1 MKISRVINNNVICS
15 IDKNG
20 QEIVLMGSS
29 IGFGKKRN
37 DIVDEDKIEKV
48 FSLKNLDDNS
58 KFNEL
63 LSQVPTIY
71 LSIADEIINLVK
83 SKLTYTLRD
92 NIYITLTDHIS
103 YAVERYKQGIEFSNA
118 MIWEISHY
126 YPNEFKLGQEALLI
140 IMEHTGIMFAED
152 EAAFIALHIVNAG
165 LGVTMP
171 ETMAVTKLIQVAI
184 KTISYQFHINIDE
197 KSLDYGRFIT
207 HLKFFAQRLF
217 QDKMLQGNDKNF
229 QSMIKENYNEQ
240 FKCAEK
246 IGRYIKT
253 TYNKTPTDEELV
265 YLAVHIKRIT

>member
-48 FSLKNLDDNS
+48 FSLKNSKDNT
-58 KFNEL
+58 KLNEL
-63 LSQVPTIY
+63 LSQVSSIY
-71 LSIADEIINLVK
+71 LSIADEIINLAK
-83 SKLTYTLRD
+83 SKLTYTLSD

-103 YAVERYKQGIEFSNA
+103 YAVERHKQGIEFSNA
-118 MIWEISHY
+118 MIWEIQHY
-126 YPNEFKLGQEALLI
+126 YPDEFKLGQEALLI
-140 IMEHTGIMFAED
+140 IMDNTGIMFAED
-152 EAAFIALHIVNAG
+152 EAASIALHIVNAG

-171 ETMAVTKLIQVAI
+171 ETMLVTELIQVAI
-184 KTISYQFHINIDE
+184 RTVTYQFHTSIDE
-197 KSLDYGRFIT
+197 KSLDYVRFVT

-217 QDKMLQGNDKNF
+217 QDKMLQDNDENF
-229 QSMIKENYNEQ
+229 QSMIKQNYSEQ

-246 IGRYIKT
+246 IGRYIEK
-253 TYNKTPTDEELV
+253 TYNKIPTKEEIV